1 MPSLRD
7 WICWYTAPFRPGFS
21 SHADTYSGFLCTT
34 WDMLHSCLDGQSNG
48 RFTYLLVA
56 GGGLHLHN
64 PRARGNSILPQRDW
78 TRQMHDIVSHCVQDQ
93 FDYGVESEFLHYVI
107 SVGFC
112 RLHGYPQDCCHV
124 LGSAAL
130 PDHLDDLSL
139 AWRQSRLHC
148 SSFIVLPLTQAA
160 V

>member
-1 MPSLRD
+1 MNAVASRLDLLVHSTVSPGIQFSRRHLQWLPLPGTCCIVAWMGSL
-7 WICWYTAPFRPGFS
+7 
-21 SHADTYSGFLCTT
+21 
-34 WDMLHSCLDGQSNG
+34 NG

-64 PRARGNSILPQRDW
+64 PRAGGNSILPQRDW
-78 TRQMHDIVSHCVQDQ
+78 TRQMHDVVSHCVQDQ
-93 FDYGVESEFLHYVI
+93 LDYGVESEFLHYVI

-112 RLHGYPQDCCHV
+112 GLHGYPQDCCHV